1 MTEEEKRLAKRRGRP
16 ATGRGQTVGVR
27 MQPGQLAALDAWIAG
42 QSEPFTRPEAIRAMV
57 AAMLELMARN
67 EATAE
72 NHGRGASDPGDDSA
86 ALQDFLDRFEA
97 G

>member
-1 MTEEEKRLAKRRGRP
+1 MAEQEKQLAKKRGRP

-27 MQPGQLAALDAWIAG
+27 MQRDQLAALDAWIAG

-67 EATAE
+67 EVAAG
-72 NHGRGASDPGDDSA
+72 NHDRGASDLDDSA
-86 ALQDFLDRFEA
+86 ALENFLDRFE
-97 G
+97 GS